1 MSKKLSHIL
10 LIGVGLFSSTWVM
23 AAVKEYDLTIAE
35 QTVNITGKP
44 VERIT
49 VNGKFVAPL
58 LEFEEGDEAVIR
70 VHNKLKNQDSSIHW
84 HGLLLPGIMD
94 GVPGFNKFN
103 GIAPNKTYE
112 YKFKVRQNGTYWY
125 HSHSKGQEQDGLYGA
140 FVIYPKDK
148 TPLTAAEK
156 TDKDYV
162 VLLSDFHNSTSDQI
176 MKNLKKEADYYQNR
190 RETVFDVLKQVK
202 RDGLK
207 ATWQDRSM
215 WNQMRMLKTDMSD
228 VTGYTF
234 LMNGKTPQ
242 QNWTGNF
249 KAGEKVRLRFINA
262 SAMSFFDVRIPNLK
276 MTVVSAD
283 GQPVK
288 PVPVDEFRIGT
299 AETYDVIVE
308 PKQAHYQIE
317 AESIDRTGFSVGT
330 LHEESSPAVKQ
341 IEMPKSR
348 PRALLTMEDMGMS
361 HDMSS
366 MKDMNHDMSSM
377 KGMDHD
383 MSSMKGMNHDM
394 SSMKGMDHDM
404 SSMKDMNHDMSSMK
418 GMNHDMSSMK
428 GMDHDMSSMKDMN
441 HDMSSMKGMNHD
453 MSSMKGM
460 DHDMSSMK
468 DMNHDMSSMKGMN
481 HDMSSM
487 KGMDHDMS
495 SMKGMDHDM
504 PMNSATVKAASD
516 KNDNTVFGWAN
527 ASTPEGNKALQYSDL
542 QSLDP
547 QKDTRAAEREIEI
560 RLGGN
565 MERYIWTING
575 KKFNEADP
583 LVVKYGER
591 IRLKFVNDS
600 MMAHPMHLHGMFM
613 QLENGQDPSN
623 MPNKHTVIVP
633 PGKTITTLLTADELG
648 EWAIHCH
655 LLYHMSAG
663 MMNKLIV
670 AQVEDGNSTKT
681 VPQSQVNEKGVNPHA
696 HH

>member
-1 MSKKLSHIL
+1 MSKKLSHVL

-44 VERIT
+44 LKRIT

-377 KGMDHD
+377 QGMDHDMSSMKGMDHDMSSMKDMNHDMSSMKGMDHDMSSMKGMDHDMSSMKGMDHD

-404 SSMKDMNHDMSSMK
+404 SSMKD
-418 GMNHDMSSMK
+418 
-428 GMDHDMSSMKDMN
+428 
-441 HDMSSMKGMNHD
+441 
-453 MSSMKGM
+453 
-460 DHDMSSMK
+460 
-468 DMNHDMSSMKGMN
+468 MN

>member
-317 AESIDRTGFSVGT
+317 AESIDRTGFAVGT

-377 KGMDHD
+377 K
-383 MSSMKGMNHDM
+383 
-394 SSMKGMDHDM
+394 
-404 SSMKDMNHDMSSMK
+404 DMNHDMSSMK

-428 GMDHDMSSMKDMN
+428 GMDHDMSSMK
-441 HDMSSMKGMNHD
+441 H
-453 MSSMKGM
+453 
-460 DHDMSSMK
+460 
-468 DMNHDMSSMKGMN
+468 MNHDMSSMKGMN

-504 PMNSATVKAASD
+504 PMNSSTVKAASD

-565 MERYIWTING
+565 MERYIWTMNG

>member
-1 MSKKLSHIL
+1 MSKKLSHVL

-44 VERIT
+44 LKRIT

-176 MKNLKKEADYYQNR
+176 MKNIKKEADYYQNR

-330 LHEESSPAVKQ
+330 LHEESRPAVKQ
-341 IEMPKSR
+341 IEMPKPR
-348 PRALLTMEDMGMS
+348 PRSLLTMEDM
-361 HDMSS
+361 
-366 MKDMNHDMSSM
+366 
-377 KGMDHD
+377 
-383 MSSMKGMNHDM
+383 GMNHDM
-394 SSMKGMDHDM
+394 SSMKGM
-404 SSMKDMNHDMSSMK
+404 N
-418 GMNHDMSSMK
+418 
-428 GMDHDMSSMKDMN
+428 
-441 HDMSSMKGMNHD
+441 
-453 MSSMKGM
+453 
-460 DHDMSSMK
+460 
-468 DMNHDMSSMKGMN
+468 
-481 HDMSSM
+481 
-487 KGMDHDMS
+487 HDMS

-670 AQVEDGNSTKT
+670 AQVDKDSVSKNIVAQPPIS
-681 VPQSQVNEKGVNPHA
+681 EKGVNPHA
-696 HH
+696 NH

>member
-1 MSKKLSHIL
+1 MSKKLSHVL

-44 VERIT
+44 LKRIT

-58 LEFEEGDEAVIR
+58 LEFEEGDDAVIR

-84 HGLLLPGIMD
+84 HGLILPGIMD
-94 GVPGFNKFN
+94 GVPGFNQFD
-103 GIAPNKTYE
+103 GIAPDKTYE

-125 HSHSKGQEQDGLYGA
+125 HSHSKGQEQDGLYGPL
-140 FVIYPKDK
+140 VIYPKNK
-148 TPLTAAEK
+148 VPLTAGEK
-156 TDKDYV
+156 ADRDYV
-162 VLLSDFHNSTSDQI
+162 VLLSDFHNSTSGQI
-176 MKNLKKEADYYQNR
+176 MSNLKKEADYYQNR
-190 RETVFDVLKQVK
+190 RETVFDVFKQIK

-228 VTGYTF
+228 VTNYTF
-234 LMNGKTPQ
+234 LMNGKTPE

-308 PKQAHYQIE
+308 PKQANYQIE
-317 AESIDRTGFSVGT
+317 AESIDRSGFSVGT
-330 LHEESSPAVKQ
+330 LHDENTTPVKN
-341 IEMPKSR
+341 IVMPKPR
-348 PRALLTMEDMGMS
+348 PRSLLTMEDMGM
-361 HDMSS
+361 D
-366 MKDMNHDMSSM
+366 HDMSSM

-383 MSSMKGMNHDM
+383 MSSMKSESKDQSMSGMDHDM

-404 SSMKDMNHDMSSMK
+404 SSMKSDSKEQSMS
-418 GMNHDMSSMK
+418 GMDHDMSSMK
-428 GMDHDMSSMKDMN
+428 GMDHDMSSMKSDSK
-441 HDMSSMKGMNHD
+441 DQSMSGMNHD
-453 MSSMKGM
+453 MSA
-460 DHDMSSMK
+460 MSTNTSE
-468 DMNHDMSSMKGMN
+468 
-481 HDMSSM
+481 
-487 KGMDHDMS
+487 
-495 SMKGMDHDM
+495 
-504 PMNSATVKAASD
+504 TSD
-516 KNDNTVFGWAN
+516 VVYGWAN
-527 ASTPEGNKALQYSDL
+527 ASTPVGQRALKYSDL
-542 QSLDP
+542 QSLNP
-547 QKDTRAAEREIEI
+547 QQDTRAPEREIEI

-575 KKFNEADP
+575 KKFNQTEP
-583 LVVKYGER
+583 FKVKYGER
-591 IRLKFVNDS
+591 IRLKFINDS

-633 PGKTITTLLTADELG
+633 PGKTVTTLLTADELG

-670 AQVEDGNSTKT
+670 ANVDSNGTDMKDVVAQPKT
-681 VPQSQVNEKGVNPHA
+681 NDKGVNQHA

>member
-44 VERIT
+44 LKRIT

-176 MKNLKKEADYYQNR
+176 MKNIKKEADYYQNR

-366 MKDMNHDMSSM
+366 MKDMN
-377 KGMDHD
+377 
-383 MSSMKGMNHDM
+383 
-394 SSMKGMDHDM
+394 
-404 SSMKDMNHDMSSMK
+404 
-418 GMNHDMSSMK
+418 
-428 GMDHDMSSMKDMN
+428 
-441 HDMSSMKGMNHD
+441 
-453 MSSMKGM
+453 
-460 DHDMSSMK
+460 
-468 DMNHDMSSMKGMN
+468 
-481 HDMSSM
+481 
-487 KGMDHDMS
+487 HDMS

-696 HH
+696 NH

>member
-1 MSKKLSHIL
+1 MSKKLSHVL

-44 VERIT
+44 LKRIT

-404 SSMKDMNHDMSSMK
+404 SSMK
-418 GMNHDMSSMK
+418 
-428 GMDHDMSSMKDMN
+428 
-441 HDMSSMKGMNHD
+441 
-453 MSSMKGM
+453 
-460 DHDMSSMK
+460 
-468 DMNHDMSSMKGMN
+468 
-481 HDMSSM
+481 
-487 KGMDHDMS
+487 
-495 SMKGMDHDM
+495 GMDHDM

>member
-1 MSKKLSHIL
+1 MSNKLSHVL

-44 VERIT
+44 LKRIT

-176 MKNLKKEADYYQNR
+176 MKNIKKEADYYQNR

-341 IEMPKSR
+341 IEMPKPR
-348 PRALLTMEDMGMS
+348 PRSLLTMEDMGMN

-377 KGMDHD
+377 KGMD
-383 MSSMKGMNHDM
+383 
-394 SSMKGMDHDM
+394 
-404 SSMKDMNHDMSSMK
+404 
-418 GMNHDMSSMK
+418 
-428 GMDHDMSSMKDMN
+428 
-441 HDMSSMKGMNHD
+441 
-453 MSSMKGM
+453 
-460 DHDMSSMK
+460 
-468 DMNHDMSSMKGMN
+468 HDMSSMKGMN

-696 HH
+696 NH

>member
-1 MSKKLSHIL
+1 MSKKLSHVL

-35 QTVNITGKP
+35 QTVNVTGKP
-44 VERIT
+44 LKRIT

-84 HGLLLPGIMD
+84 HGLILPGIMD
-94 GVPGFNKFN
+94 GVPGFNQFD
-103 GIAPNKTYE
+103 GIAPNQTYE

-125 HSHSKGQEQDGLYGA
+125 HSHSKGQEQDGLYGPL
-140 FVIYPKDK
+140 VIYPKDK
-148 TPLTAAEK
+148 APLTAGEK
-156 TDKDYV
+156 ADRDYV
-162 VLLSDFHNSTSDQI
+162 VLISHFYNSTSGQI
-176 MKNLKKEADYYQNR
+176 MKNLKKEADYYQNQ

-228 VTGYTF
+228 VTKYTF
-234 LMNGKTPQ
+234 LMNGKTPE

-249 KAGEKVRLRFINA
+249 KMGEKVRLRFINA

-308 PKQAHYQIE
+308 PKQSNYQIE
-317 AESIDRTGFSVGT
+317 AESIDRSGFSVGS
-330 LHEESSPAVKQ
+330 LHDENTPPINQ
-341 IEMPKSR
+341 IKMPKSR
-348 PRALLTMEDMGMS
+348 PRSLLTMEDMGMG

-366 MKDMNHDMSSM
+366 MAGMNHDMSSM
-377 KGMDHD
+377 TGGSKDQP
-383 MSSMKGMNHDM
+383 MSGMNHDM

-404 SSMKDMNHDMSSMK
+404 SSMTGGSKDQPMS

-428 GMDHDMSSMKDMN
+428 GMDHDMSSMTGSSKDQS
-441 HDMSSMKGMNHD
+441 MSGMNH
-453 MSSMKGM
+453 SMRM
-460 DHDMSSMK
+460 TTS
-468 DMNHDMSSMKGMN
+468 N
-481 HDMSSM
+481 
-487 KGMDHDMS
+487 
-495 SMKGMDHDM
+495 
-504 PMNSATVKAASD
+504 ASTQE
-516 KNDNTVFGWAN
+516 KNGDVVYGWAN
-527 ASTPEGNKALQYSDL
+527 ASTPVGQKALQYSDL
-542 QSLDP
+542 QSLNP
-547 QKDTRAAEREIEI
+547 QPDTRAPEREMEV

-575 KKFNEADP
+575 KKFNETEP
-583 LVVKYGER
+583 FKVKYGER

-670 AQVEDGNSTKT
+670 ANVDSNDVDSTGEVAK
-681 VPQSQVNEKGVNPHA
+681 PQANDKGVNQHA
-696 HH
+696 NH

>member
-156 TDKDYV
+156 TDRDYV

-330 LHEESSPAVKQ
+330 LHDENTLPVKQ
-341 IEMPKSR
+341 IEMPKPR
-348 PRALLTMEDMGMS
+348 PRSLLTMEDMG
-361 HDMSS
+361 HGGGD
-366 MKDMNHDMSSM
+366 HA
-377 KGMDHD
+377 GMDH
-383 MSSMKGMNHDM
+383 SKMNHGNM
-394 SSMKGMDHDM
+394 QGMDHSKMDH
-404 SSMKDMNHDMSSMK
+404 SKMNHGDMQ
-418 GMNHDMSSMK
+418 
-428 GMDHDMSSMKDMN
+428 GMDHSK
-441 HDMSSMKGMNHD
+441 
-453 MSSMKGM
+453 M
-460 DHDMSSMK
+460 DHSQHGTAK
-468 DMNHDMSSMKGMN
+468 
-481 HDMSSM
+481 
-487 KGMDHDMS
+487 
-495 SMKGMDHDM
+495 
-504 PMNSATVKAASD
+504 PQE
-516 KNDNTVFGWAN
+516 NDQVVYGWAN
-527 ASTPEGNKALQYSDL
+527 ASTPAGNKALQYSDL
-542 QSLDP
+542 KSLEP
-547 QKDTRAAEREIEI
+547 QKDTREASSELVV
-560 RLGGN
+560 RLGGT

-575 KKFNEADP
+575 KKFSDAEP
-583 LVVKYGER
+583 LKVKYGER
-591 IRLKFVNDS
+591 IRIKFINDS

-613 QLENGQDPSN
+613 QLENGQESVD
-623 MPNKHTVIVP
+623 MPNKHTLIVP
-633 PGKTITTLLTADELG
+633 PGKTVTALLTADELG

-663 MMNKLIV
+663 MMNKCLQRQFKVQIRLKL
-670 AQVEDGNSTKT
+670 TK
-681 VPQSQVNEKGVNPHA
+681 
-696 HH
+696 

>member
-1 MSKKLSHIL
+1 MSRKLSHVL

-44 VERIT
+44 LKRIT

-58 LEFEEGDEAVIR
+58 LEFEEGDDAVIR

-84 HGLLLPGIMD
+84 HGLILPGIMD
-94 GVPGFNKFN
+94 GAPGFNKFD

-125 HSHSKGQEQDGLYGA
+125 HSHSKGQEQDGLYGPL
-140 FVIYPKDK
+140 VIYPKNK
-148 TPLTAAEK
+148 VPLTAGEK
-156 TDKDYV
+156 ADRDYV
-162 VLLSDFHNSTSDQI
+162 VLLSDFHNSTSGQI
-176 MKNLKKEADYYQNR
+176 MSNLKKEADYYQNR
-190 RETVFDVLKQVK
+190 RETVFDVFRQIK

-207 ATWQDRSM
+207 ATWKDRSM

-228 VTGYTF
+228 VTNYTF
-234 LMNGKTPQ
+234 LMNGKTPE

-262 SAMSFFDVRIPNLK
+262 SAMSLFDVRIPNLK

-308 PKQAHYQIE
+308 PKQASYQIE
-317 AESIDRTGFSVGT
+317 AESIDRSGFSIGT
-330 LHEESSPAVKQ
+330 LHDENTSPVKN
-341 IEMPKSR
+341 IMMPTPR
-348 PRALLTMEDMGMS
+348 PRALLTMEDMGMN

-366 MKDMNHDMSSM
+366 MKGMGHDMSSMKGMGHDMSSM

-383 MSSMKGMNHDM
+383 MSSMEGMGHDM
-394 SSMKGMDHDM
+394 SSMKGMG
-404 SSMKDMNHDMSSMK
+404 HDMSSMK
-418 GMNHDMSSMK
+418 GMGHDMSSKTM
-428 GMDHDMSSMKDMN
+428 GSS
-441 HDMSSMKGMNHD
+441 G
-453 MSSMKGM
+453 
-460 DHDMSSMK
+460 
-468 DMNHDMSSMKGMN
+468 
-481 HDMSSM
+481 
-487 KGMDHDMS
+487 
-495 SMKGMDHDM
+495 
-504 PMNSATVKAASD
+504 SD
-516 KNDNTVFGWAN
+516 EVVYGWAN
-527 ASTPEGNKALQYSDL
+527 ASTPAGLKALQYSDL
-542 QSLDP
+542 QSLTP
-547 QKDTRAAEREIEI
+547 QKDTRAPEREIEI

-575 KKFNEADP
+575 KKFNETEP
-583 LVVKYGER
+583 FKVKYGER

-633 PGKTITTLLTADELG
+633 PGKTVTTLLTADELG

-670 AQVEDGNSTKT
+670 ANVDSNSTSSKDVVT
-681 VPQSQVNEKGVNPHA
+681 QPNTNDKGVNQHA

>member
-1 MSKKLSHIL
+1 MSKKLSHVL

-44 VERIT
+44 LKRIT

-383 MSSMKGMNHDM
+383 MSSMKGM
-394 SSMKGMDHDM
+394 
-404 SSMKDMNHDMSSMK
+404 
-418 GMNHDMSSMK
+418 
-428 GMDHDMSSMKDMN
+428 
-441 HDMSSMKGMNHD
+441 
-453 MSSMKGM
+453 
-460 DHDMSSMK
+460 
-468 DMNHDMSSMKGMN
+468 
-481 HDMSSM
+481 
-487 KGMDHDMS
+487 
-495 SMKGMDHDM
+495 DHDM

>member
-1 MSKKLSHIL
+1 MSRKLSHVL

-44 VERIT
+44 LKRIT

-58 LEFEEGDEAVIR
+58 LEFEEGDDAVIR

-84 HGLLLPGIMD
+84 HGLILPGIMD
-94 GVPGFNKFN
+94 GVPGFNQFD

-125 HSHSKGQEQDGLYGA
+125 HSHSKGQEQDGLYGPL
-140 FVIYPKDK
+140 VIYPKNK
-148 TPLTAAEK
+148 VPLTAGEK
-156 TDKDYV
+156 ADRDYV
-162 VLLSDFHNSTSDQI
+162 VLLSDFHNSTSGQI
-176 MKNLKKEADYYQNR
+176 MSNLKKEADYYQNR
-190 RETVFDVLKQVK
+190 RETVFDVFRQIK

-207 ATWQDRSM
+207 ATWKDRSM

-228 VTGYTF
+228 VTNYTF
-234 LMNGKTPQ
+234 LMNGKTPE

-262 SAMSFFDVRIPNLK
+262 SAMSLFDVRISNLK

-308 PKQAHYQIE
+308 PKQANYQIE
-317 AESIDRTGFSVGT
+317 AESIDRSGFSIGT
-330 LHEESSPAVKQ
+330 LHDENTSPVKS
-341 IEMPKSR
+341 IVMPTPR
-348 PRALLTMEDMGMS
+348 PRALLTMEDM
-361 HDMSS
+361 
-366 MKDMNHDMSSM
+366 
-377 KGMDHD
+377 
-383 MSSMKGMNHDM
+383 
-394 SSMKGMDHDM
+394 
-404 SSMKDMNHDMSSMK
+404 
-418 GMNHDMSSMK
+418 
-428 GMDHDMSSMKDMN
+428 
-441 HDMSSMKGMNHD
+441 
-453 MSSMKGM
+453 
-460 DHDMSSMK
+460 
-468 DMNHDMSSMKGMN
+468 GMN

-504 PMNSATVKAASD
+504 SSMKGMDHDMSSMKGMDHDMSSMKGMDHDMSSMKGMDHDMSSMKGMDHDMSSMKGMDHDMSSMKGMDHDMSSMKGMDHDMSSMKGMDHDMSSKTMSSSGSD
-516 KNDNTVFGWAN
+516 EVVYGWAN
-527 ASTPEGNKALQYSDL
+527 ASTPAGLKALQYSDL
-542 QSLDP
+542 QSLTP
-547 QKDTRAAEREIEI
+547 QKDTRAPEREIEI

-575 KKFNEADP
+575 KKFNETEP
-583 LVVKYGER
+583 FKVKYGER

-633 PGKTITTLLTADELG
+633 PGKTVTTLLTADELG

-670 AQVEDGNSTKT
+670 ANVDSNSTDSKDVVAQPNT
-681 VPQSQVNEKGVNPHA
+681 NDKGVNQHA

>member
-1 MSKKLSHIL
+1 MSNKLSHVL

-94 GVPGFNKFN
+94 GVPGFNKFH
-103 GIAPNKTYE
+103 GIAPNTTYE

-176 MKNLKKEADYYQNR
+176 MKNIKKEADYYQNR

-341 IEMPKSR
+341 IEMPKPR
-348 PRALLTMEDMGMS
+348 PRSLLTMEDMG
-361 HDMSS
+361 
-366 MKDMNHDMSSM
+366 
-377 KGMDHD
+377 
-383 MSSMKGMNHDM
+383 
-394 SSMKGMDHDM
+394 
-404 SSMKDMNHDMSSMK
+404 
-418 GMNHDMSSMK
+418 
-428 GMDHDMSSMKDMN
+428 
-441 HDMSSMKGMNHD
+441 
-453 MSSMKGM
+453 
-460 DHDMSSMK
+460 
-468 DMNHDMSSMKGMN
+468 MNHDMSSMKGMN

-495 SMKGMDHDM
+495 SMKGMNHDM

-696 HH
+696 NH

>member
-1 MSKKLSHIL
+1 MSKKLSHVL

-176 MKNLKKEADYYQNR
+176 MKNIKKEADYYQNR

-330 LHEESSPAVKQ
+330 LHDENTSPVKQ
-341 IEMPKSR
+341 IEMPKPR
-348 PRALLTMEDMGMS
+348 PRSLLTMEDMGMN

-366 MKDMNHDMSSM
+366 MKGMNHDMSSM

-404 SSMKDMNHDMSSMK
+404 SSMKD
-418 GMNHDMSSMK
+418 
-428 GMDHDMSSMKDMN
+428 
-441 HDMSSMKGMNHD
+441 
-453 MSSMKGM
+453 
-460 DHDMSSMK
+460 
-468 DMNHDMSSMKGMN
+468 MN

>member
-176 MKNLKKEADYYQNR
+176 MKNIKKEADYYQNR

-330 LHEESSPAVKQ
+330 LHEESRPAVKQ
-341 IEMPKSR
+341 IEMPKPR
-348 PRALLTMEDMGMS
+348 PRSLLTMEDMGMD
-361 HDMSS
+361 HGSS
-366 MKDMNHDMSSM
+366 SGMNHDMSSM
-377 KGMDHD
+377 PNKTSEDH
-383 MSSMKGMNHDM
+383 SMHGMNHDM
-394 SSMKGMDHDM
+394 SSMKGM
-404 SSMKDMNHDMSSMK
+404 N
-418 GMNHDMSSMK
+418 
-428 GMDHDMSSMKDMN
+428 
-441 HDMSSMKGMNHD
+441 
-453 MSSMKGM
+453 
-460 DHDMSSMK
+460 
-468 DMNHDMSSMKGMN
+468 
-481 HDMSSM
+481 
-487 KGMDHDMS
+487 
-495 SMKGMDHDM
+495 HDM

-681 VPQSQVNEKGVNPHA
+681 VAQPPISEKGVNPHA
-696 HH
+696 NH

>member
-84 HGLLLPGIMD
+84 HGLLLPGLMD

-176 MKNLKKEADYYQNR
+176 MKNIKKEADYYQNR

-330 LHEESSPAVKQ
+330 LHEESRPAVKQ
-341 IEMPKSR
+341 IEMPKPR
-348 PRALLTMEDMGMS
+348 PRSLLTMEDMG
-361 HDMSS
+361 
-366 MKDMNHDMSSM
+366 
-377 KGMDHD
+377 
-383 MSSMKGMNHDM
+383 
-394 SSMKGMDHDM
+394 
-404 SSMKDMNHDMSSMK
+404 
-418 GMNHDMSSMK
+418 
-428 GMDHDMSSMKDMN
+428 MN

-495 SMKGMDHDM
+495 SMKGMNHDMSSMKGMNHDM

>member
-383 MSSMKGMNHDM
+383 M
-394 SSMKGMDHDM
+394 
-404 SSMKDMNHDMSSMK
+404 
-418 GMNHDMSSMK
+418 
-428 GMDHDMSSMKDMN
+428 
-441 HDMSSMKGMNHD
+441 
-453 MSSMKGM
+453 
-460 DHDMSSMK
+460 
-468 DMNHDMSSMKGMN
+468 
-481 HDMSSM
+481 
-487 KGMDHDMS
+487 
-495 SMKGMDHDM
+495 